1 MDKMSEI
8 VFEGRT
14 CRAGGAV
21 TLGTDGAIPLDATAR
36 DDRTAR

>member
-21 TLGTDGAIPLDATAR
+21 THGADGAIPLDATVRDERAAR
-36 DDRTAR
+36 